1 MFLLSIEDIFMGNY
15 ISQVLH
21 DNQNITIT
29 DFTQISI
36 CKLMLYHIN
45 NSITQ
50 FDIYFVFFHPCTNNL
65 EGWFFGL
72 HFQIVLSSKLQ
83 NI

>member
-1 MFLLSIEDIFMGNY
+1 MFLLSIEDIFMGNNS
-15 ISQVLH
+15 SQVLH

-50 FDIYFVFFHPCTNNL
+50 FDIYFVFFHPCTKNL